1 MGEKPVKNDA
11 GQLSLDEEA
20 KKEAWREHYERLL
33 NVEFPW
39 NPEDLSE
46 ESPVEGPSEPITL
59 EMITKAISKMASGKA
74 AGPSGIVA
82 EMLKLVGEAGAV
94 QVRDL
99 IEDIISEGCISTDW
113 QESFI
118 VNLYKGKG
126 DALNRGNYRGL
137 KLIEQVMKMLE
148 RVVEGLVRQRIE
160 IDEMQCGFM
169 SGRGT
174 TDAIFIVRQLQ
185 EKHLAANK
193 SLYMAFVDL
202 EKAFDRVPRDAIWWA
217 MRKLEIDEW
226 LVRLVQSMYKDVR
239 SRVRVGDGYSE
250 EFGVGVGV
258 HQGSVL
264 SPLLFIIVLE
274 ALSREFRT
282 GCPWELL
289 YADDLMISAESMEEL
304 LVKVQTWKTEI
315 EKKGLRV
322 NMGKTKIMEY
332 GINLDVL
339 KKSGKYPCGVCQS
352 VGSSNAIFC
361 GGCKRWVHKKCS
373 GIKGPLRPDPEFRCA
388 RCLGTARAIDE
399 REVSEVEVGNE
410 KLEVVPEFC
419 YLGDMLSAGGGCEL
433 AAITRCKCAWGK
445 FRQLLPLLTNRHL
458 PLLTRGKVY
467 SSCVRSVMLHAAETW
482 AMKVDTLNRLRRND
496 RAMIRWICNVRA
508 KDEVSSDSLLT
519 KLGIQ

>member
-1 MGEKPVKNDA
+1 
-11 GQLSLDEEA
+11 
-20 KKEAWREHYERLL
+20 
-33 NVEFPW
+33 
-39 NPEDLSE
+39 
-46 ESPVEGPSEPITL
+46 
-59 EMITKAISKMASGKA
+59 
-74 AGPSGIVA
+74 
-82 EMLKLVGEAGAV
+82 
-94 QVRDL
+94 
-99 IEDIISEGCISTDW
+99 
-113 QESFI
+113 
-118 VNLYKGKG
+118 
-126 DALNRGNYRGL
+126 
-137 KLIEQVMKMLE
+137 
-148 RVVEGLVRQRIE
+148 
-160 IDEMQCGFM
+160 M
-169 SGRGT
+169 SGRST

-193 SLYMAFVDL
+193 PLYMAFVDL
-202 EKAFDRVPRDAIWWA
+202 EKAFDRVPRDVIWWA
-217 MRKLEIDEW
+217 MRKLGTDEW

-304 LVKVQTWKTEI
+304 LVNVQTWKTEM

-322 NMGKTKIMEY
+322 NMGKTKIMES

-352 VGSSNAIFC
+352 GVGSSNAIFC

-399 REVSEVEVGNE
+399 REVSGVEVGNE

-433 AAITRCKCAWGK
+433 AAITSCKCAWGK
-445 FRQLLPLLTNRHL
+445 FRQLLPLLTKRHL

-482 AMKVDTLNRLRRND
+482 AMKVGTLNRLRRND

-508 KDEVSSDSLLT
+508 KDEISSDSLLT
-519 KLGIQ
+519 KLGIQGLDVVLRTSRMRWFGHVEHSTGWIAEVRKLHVVAQNSQAKEIMGWSAWEWQKEARYGICWPSELFWVERTPSRKTCQKAQPSVEENRALKWIWWWWWWWWW

>member
-1 MGEKPVKNDA
+1 MRRNNQDVMGDKPVKNDA
-11 GQLSLDEEA
+11 GQLSPDEEA
-20 KKEAWREHYERLL
+20 KKEAWREHYEHLL
-33 NVEFPW
+33 NIEFPW
-39 NPEDLSE
+39 NPEDLLE

-59 EMITKAISKMASGKA
+59 EMITKAISKLASGKA
-74 AGPSGIVA
+74 EGPSGIVA
-82 EMLKLVGEAGAV
+82 EMLKPVGEAGAV
-94 QVRDL
+94 EVRDL
-99 IEDIISEGCISTDW
+99 IEDIISEGCIPTNW

-137 KLIEQVMKMLE
+137 KLTEQVMKVLE
-148 RVVEGLVRQRIE
+148 RVVEGLIRQRVE

-174 TDAIFIVRQLQ
+174 TDAIFI
-185 EKHLAANK
+185 ANK
-193 SLYMAFVDL
+193 PLYMAFVDP
-202 EKAFDRVPRDAIWWA
+202 EKAFDRVPRDVIWWA
-217 MRKLEIDEW
+217 MRKLGIDEW

-274 ALSREFRT
+274 ALSREFCT

-289 YADDLMISAESMEEL
+289 YADDLMISAES
-304 LVKVQTWKTEI
+304 
-315 EKKGLRV
+315 
-322 NMGKTKIMEY
+322 
-332 GINLDVL
+332 GIKLDVL

-352 VGSSNAIFC
+352 GVGSSNAIFC
-361 GGCKRWVHKKCS
+361 GSCKCWVHKKCS

-388 RCLGTARAIDE
+388 RCLGTAQAISE

-458 PLLTRGKVY
+458 PLLSRGKMY

-482 AMKVDTLNRLRRND
+482 AMKGDTLKRLRRND

-519 KLGIQ
+519 KLGIQK